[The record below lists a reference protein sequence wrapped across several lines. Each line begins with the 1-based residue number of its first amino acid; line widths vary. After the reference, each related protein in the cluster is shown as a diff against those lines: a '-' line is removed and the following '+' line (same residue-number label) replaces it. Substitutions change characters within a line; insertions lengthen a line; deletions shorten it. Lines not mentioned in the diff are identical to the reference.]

1 MSRRNP
7 MAAIEARQ
15 RAEEAQRH
23 MEKITAENSKMKMMG
38 RWESST
44 AKRVASTEYYQTMD
58 RIQARQDDVLVQRRE
73 RLAAMLLQEKADHD
87 SMIAGLAETDEQR
100 KDRLMQHARDL
111 RKQREEHRQGQSNQ
125 RKDLLAVQ
133 RSAAVRE
140 AESRLKVLQAA
151 DERHRQLELNE
162 QARANKAE
170 EERFFTEQWLEQQ
183 KLQNARARQDLED
196 QHVRGRQRQNDLA
209 VQLENNQ
216 VRKEEEK
223 ARLRQDDA
231 EFFHLLKEEQQKE
244 FQKQE
249 LRRQHRTELAKE
261 MKERNEELRAIKQNE
276 YERLRF
282 EDKQLL
288 DDILREIA
296 ITEKKEAE
304 VKRKARQEAVDHM
317 HRVEAQMGEQAES
330 ETALDKLWQEEND
343 REWAKKEA
351 RWMEDQDRRQ
361 RLLKNV
367 MENRKNQVIAIRE
380 REGQEAQRRR
390 EEHEDMVR
398 TLQKMRDEDMTSARD
413 RLAQHRKVQDYLAK
427 QIAVRDKERSDAEMN
442 RKTALTDTQAE
453 EFRMRDA
460 IEAELRRLEEA
471 KPDRYKAVMLQ
482 RNKKGLAALENF

>member
-1 MSRRNP
+1 
-7 MAAIEARQ
+7 
-15 RAEEAQRH
+15 

-44 AKRVASTEYYQTMD
+44 AKRVASTEYYQAMD

-73 RLAAMLLQEKADHD
+73 RLAAMLLQERAEHD
-87 SMIAGLAETDEQR
+87 EMIAGLAETDEQR
-100 KDRLMQHARDL
+100 KERLMQHARDL
-111 RKQREEHRQGQSNQ
+111 RKQREEHRVAQSNCK
-125 RKDLLAVQ
+125 KDQLAVQ

-151 DERHRQLELNE
+151 DERHRQLEANQ
-162 QARANKAE
+162 QARINKEE

-183 KLQNARARQDLED
+183 KLQNARARQDLEN
-196 QHVRGRQRQNDLA
+196 QHVRNRQRQADLA
-209 VQLENNQ
+209 LQVENND

-223 ARLRQDDA
+223 ARLRADDA
-231 EFFHLLKEEQQKE
+231 EFFRLLKEDQQKE
-244 FQKQE
+244 FEKQE
-249 LRRQHRTELAKE
+249 LRRQRRTALAKE
-261 MKERNEELRAIKQNE
+261 MKERNEELLAIKQDE
-276 YERLRF
+276 YDRLRR

-296 ITEKKEAE
+296 ETEKKEAE
-304 VKRKARQEAVDHM
+304 AKRKARQEAVEHM
-317 HRVEAQMGEQAES
+317 RRVEAQMGEQAES

-351 RWMEDQDRRQ
+351 RWMADQERRQ

-367 MENRKNQVIAIRE
+367 MENRRQQVVAIRE
-380 REGQEAQRRR
+380 KESAEAQRRR

-398 TLQKMRDEDMTSARD
+398 TLQRMREEDITSARD

-427 QIAVRDKERSDAEMN
+427 QIAVRDRERAEAEMG

-460 IEAELRRLEEA
+460 IEAELRRLEAA

-482 RNKKGLAALENF
+482 RNQKGLAGLQNF